1 MKKIKII
8 SIILIIFSI
17 YSFNKS
23 MPKSFSKNFQVENNS
38 LPNDFYF
45 IINSGEIDGYNSK
58 NNTFTRKY
66 LKNDKTIKIELTKE
80 EKESIYSLMKEVD
93 FFKMPN
99 KFEPK
104 ESVISLSEPG
114 FHRSI
119 MIFSNGK
126 QKVVS
131 YNTGYTSDE
140 NKKRAGDFFRLYDM
154 IWNILQKKS
163 EVINL
168 PESDFQFE

>member
-8 SIILIIFSI
+8 SIILILFSI
-17 YSFNKS
+17 YSFNES
-23 MPKSFSKNFQVENNS
+23 MPKSFSKNSLVENNS

-45 IINSGEIDGYNSK
+45 IINSGGNDSYNSK
-58 NNTFTRKY
+58 NSTFTRKY
-66 LKNDKTIKIELTKE
+66 LEDDKTVKIELTKE
-80 EKESIYSLMKEVD
+80 EKESIYSFMKEVD

-104 ESVISLSEPG
+104 ESVISITDPG
-114 FHRSI
+114 FYRSI
-119 MIFSNGK
+119 LIFSEGK

-140 NKKRAGDFFRLYDM
+140 NKKRAGNFFRLYDM
-154 IWNILQKKS
+154 IWNILRNKS

-168 PESDFQFE
+168 PESDFHYK

>member
-8 SIILIIFSI
+8 SIMLILFSI

-23 MPKSFSKNFQVENNS
+23 TPKSFSKNSEVENNS

-45 IINSGEIDGYNSK
+45 IINSGGNDSYNSK
-58 NNTFTRKY
+58 NSTFSRKY
-66 LKNDKTIKIELTKE
+66 LDDDKIVKIELTKE
-80 EKESIYSLMKEVD
+80 EKQSIYSFMKEVD

-99 KFEPK
+99 KFVPK
-104 ESVISLSEPG
+104 ENIISITDPG

-119 MIFSNGK
+119 VIYSDGK
-126 QKVVS
+126 QKTVT

-140 NKKRAGDFFRLYDM
+140 NKKRARNFFRLYDM
-154 IWNILQKKS
+154 IWNILRNKN

-168 PESDFQFE
+168 PESDFHYK

>member
-1 MKKIKII
+1 MKIIKLI

-23 MPKSFSKNFQVENNS
+23 MPKSFSKNFLVENNS

-45 IINSGEIDGYNSK
+45 IINSGGIDGYNSK

-66 LKNDKTIKIELTKE
+66 LKNDKTVKIELTKE
-80 EKESIYSLMKEVD
+80 EKESIYSFMKEVD

-140 NKKRAGDFFRLYDM
+140 NKKRAGDFFRFYDM
-154 IWNILQKKS
+154 IWNILQNKS

-168 PESDFQFE
+168 PESDFEFE

>member
-1 MKKIKII
+1 MKKIKLI

-23 MPKSFSKNFQVENNS
+23 MPKSFSKNFLVENNS

-45 IINSGEIDGYNSK
+45 IINSGGIDGYNSK

-66 LKNDKTIKIELTKE
+66 LKNDKTVKIELTKE
-80 EKESIYSLMKEVD
+80 EKESIYSFIKEVD

-99 KFEPK
+99 KFVPK
-104 ESVISLSEPG
+104 ESVISISEPS
-114 FHRSI
+114 FQRSI
-119 MIFSNGK
+119 IIFSNGK

-154 IWNILQKKS
+154 IWNILQNKS

-168 PESDFQFE
+168 PKSDFQFE

>member
-1 MKKIKII
+1 MKKIKLI

-17 YSFNKS
+17 YSFNES
-23 MPKSFSKNFQVENNS
+23 MPKSFSKKSLEENKS

-45 IINSGEIDGYNSK
+45 IINSGGNDGYNSK
-58 NNTFTRKY
+58 NSTFTRKY
-66 LKNDKTIKIELTKE
+66 LKNDETVKIELTKA
-80 EKESIYSLMKEVD
+80 EKESIYLFMKEVN
-93 FFKMPN
+93 FLKMPN

-104 ESVISLSEPG
+104 ESVISISEPS
-114 FHRSI
+114 FQRSI
-119 MIFSNGK
+119 MMFSNGK

-131 YNTGYTSDE
+131 YNTGYTSNE
-140 NKKRAGDFFRLYDM
+140 NKKRALDFLRLYDM
-154 IWNILQKKS
+154 IWNILQNKS

>member
-1 MKKIKII
+1 
-8 SIILIIFSI
+8 
-17 YSFNKS
+17 
-23 MPKSFSKNFQVENNS
+23 MPKSFSKKSLEENKS

-45 IINSGEIDGYNSK
+45 IINSGGIDGYNSK

-66 LKNDKTIKIELTKE
+66 LKNDKTVKIELTKE
-80 EKESIYSLMKEVD
+80 EKESIYSFMKEVN
-93 FFKMPN
+93 FLKMPN

-104 ESVISLSEPG
+104 ESVISISEPS
-114 FHRSI
+114 FQRSI
-119 MIFSNGK
+119 MMFSNGK

-131 YNTGYTSDE
+131 YNTGYTSNE
-140 NKKRAGDFFRLYDM
+140 NKKRALDFLRLYDM
-154 IWNILQKKS
+154 IWNILQNKS